1 MQHLDNT
8 GKIYQIPHYLFQL
21 HTYFKNLSS
30 NNPDGNFLLLNWV
43 QQCVIMSLKNGLEK
57 GITLRHTYI
66 YVVLLFS
73 GIIIIPENNN
83 TINLLYYENWFEK
96 VWNSISTMVRKQIS
110 FLCCGFFTPAFY
122 TIFSK
127 TTSCHWLSIN
137 KLEWKIKPSFELGT
151 WNIKPQQFYRL

>member
-30 NNPDGNFLLLNWV
+30 NNPDGNFDFLLLNWV

-66 YVVLLFS
+66 YVKLLFS

-83 TINLLYYENWFEK
+83 TTCFTMKIDLRKYETVFPQWSASKFLFSAVGFLPPLFIQYSQKPLLVTGY
-96 VWNSISTMVRKQIS
+96 
-110 FLCCGFFTPAFY
+110 P
-122 TIFSK
+122 
-127 TTSCHWLSIN
+127 
-137 KLEWKIKPSFELGT
+137 
-151 WNIKPQQFYRL
+151 

>member
-30 NNPDGNFLLLNWV
+30 NNPDGNFDFLLLNWV
-43 QQCVIMSLKNGLEK
+43 QQCVIMSLKNGLVK

-66 YVVLLFS
+66 YVVLSFS

-83 TINLLYYENWFEK
+83 TTCFTMKIDLRKYETAF
-96 VWNSISTMVRKQIS
+96 STMVRKQIS

-151 WNIKPQQFYRL
+151 